1 MKVYKTKKHTASKH
15 TLDGISS
22 HYHCTCI
29 HRPCCLCLMFMLLI
43 VKFHEYKFSSTWAVK
58 GPDGTVNGEVE
69 RVLKEF
75 HSNKK
80 PIA

>member
-1 MKVYKTKKHTASKH
+1 
-15 TLDGISS
+15 
-22 HYHCTCI
+22 
-29 HRPCCLCLMFMLLI
+29 MFMLLI

-75 HSNKK
+75 HSSKK